1 MYVDFVLLD
10 EDLAELVGY
19 PHVELV
25 DHSCS
30 VEAVEYLYLD
40 ELVGQ

>member
-1 MYVDFVLLD
+1 MYMDYVLLD

-19 PHVELV
+19 PRVDLA

-30 VEAVEYLYLD
+30 VEAVEYLHLD
-40 ELVGQ
+40 EPVGQ